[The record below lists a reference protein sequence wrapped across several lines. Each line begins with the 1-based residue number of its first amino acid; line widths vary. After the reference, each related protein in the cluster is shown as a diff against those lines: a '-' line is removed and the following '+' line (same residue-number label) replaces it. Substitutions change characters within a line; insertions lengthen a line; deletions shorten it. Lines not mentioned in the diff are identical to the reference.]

1 MAVHEIV
8 WNVSEQLYHDMTQTQ
23 ETLAFPRLTD
33 MITQAVQRYLAEVR
47 YETWRSEFR
56 RLQAQVRASGG
67 FRLGETNDEIIAA
80 LREQRRELFEADY
93 ADLY

>member
-8 WNVSEQLYHDMTQTQ
+8 WNVSETFYHEMTQAQ

-33 MITQAVQRYLAEVR
+33 MITQAVQRYLAEAR
-47 YETWRSEFR
+47 QETWRSEFR
-56 RLQAQVRASGG
+56 RLQAHVRANGG
-67 FRLGETNDEIIAA
+67 FQLGETKDEIIAA

-93 ADLY
+93 ADMY